1 MNCNLILYKNPNIVS
16 KMIDNDYLLIPIVKD
31 TMDMNNIFGISEVGT
46 FIWDNI
52 DGETTIKDLIKK
64 VVSEYEIEKKI
75 ASNDVYEFITDC
87 FNNNILIQKHF
98 GKQ

>member
-1 MNCNLILYKNPNIVS
+1 MLYKNPNIVS
-16 KMIDNDYLLIPIVKD
+16 KIIDNDYLLIPIVNE
-31 TMDMNNIFGISEVGT
+31 TMDMNNIYGISEVGA

-64 VVSEYEIEKKI
+64 VVSEYEIEEKI
-75 ASNDVYEFITDC
+75 ASNDVNDFITDC
-87 FNNNILIQKHF
+87 INNKILLKKNF